1 MQLFKS
7 TASAQQFLTTHA
19 AIYNTFNT
27 QTHLV
32 SRRTLRQFRGEAHAA
47 WAAATVNG

>member
-7 TASAQQFLTTHA
+7 KASAQQFLTTHA

-27 QTHLV
+27 QPHLILR
-32 SRRTLRQFRGEAHAA
+32 STLRTFRSAA
-47 WAAATVNG
+47 NDAWTAATAAA